1 MKSSICSLSIISLH
15 HQGLTLLLNCVDAV
29 PFLSQVL
36 PRLGNVFDDANAAVR
51 EAFAKLLLKVK
62 ESKALK

>member
-1 MKSSICSLSIISLH
+1 MNHH
-15 HQGLTLLLNCVDAV
+15 HQGLTLLLSCVDAV

-36 PRLGNVFDDANAAVR
+36 PRLGNVFDDANAVVR
-51 EAFAKLLLKVK
+51 ETFARLLLKVK